1 MNRLPPLKSLQ
12 FFLTAAKQPNFK
24 SAAHQLHVT
33 QAAVSQQI
41 KLLEQHL
48 QCQLFERNNKTT
60 QLTEQGQHLF
70 PYIEQAFEYMHEG
83 VSSLLNEPEPDV
95 LKISSLHS
103 FTTLW
108 LMPRINE
115 FQQENPDLN
124 VHFLPSNALLDFK
137 NDNVDITI
145 RRGMGKYAGL
155 TTKKLLDD
163 EIILVVSPLLIT
175 AKAIDIHNID
185 HIMSLP
191 LLEDLS
197 EDIQEALHYFYGQ
210 HAKNEKHFSIALKTT
225 DSIPIIDNVLGGK
238 GLAFVSKTLVEK
250 HLRQKQLVQLVDFSH
265 KTQWTLYLVAPA
277 HHYQWRKIKR
287 FEQWIMDEFNRQ

>member
-12 FFLTAAKQPNFK
+12 FFLTAAQQPNFK
-24 SAAHQLHVT
+24 SAALQLHVT

-48 QCQLFERNNKTT
+48 QCQLFERNNKSTKLTT
-60 QLTEQGQHLF
+60 QGHQLLPFIQ
-70 PYIEQAFEYMHEG
+70 QAFDSMHEG

-115 FQQENPDLN
+115 FQQENEDLS

-137 NDNVDITI
+137 KDNVDITI
-145 RRGMGKYAGL
+145 RRGMGSYSGL
-155 TTKKLLDD
+155 TAKKLLDD
-163 EIILVVSPLLIT
+163 EIVLVVSPLLI
-175 AKAIDIHNID
+175 AANDIDIDNIK

-197 EDIQEALHYFYGQ
+197 EDIQEALRYFYDQ
-210 HAKNEKHFSIALKTT
+210 YPDNDKRFSKALKTT
-225 DSIPIIDNVLGGK
+225 DSIPIIDNVLGGQ
-238 GLAFVSKTLVEK
+238 GLAFVSKTLVEN
-250 HLRQKQLVQLVDFSH
+250 HLQKNQLIQLVDFSY

-277 HHYQWRKIKR
+277 HHFQWPKIKR
-287 FEQWIMDEFNRQ
+287 FEQWLMHKFNG